1 MRKLLTTSRSLSLRP
16 PMPVSRGF
24 ARFIGRPL
32 TRAER
37 IVISRLERAST
48 SAPVLI
54 VDPPGIDS
62 TPILRTYLR
71 YRLSLSLP
79 HTLAII
85 CEGATRST
93 HTRLPGHRELWNFSP
108 RNPSPLRGCN
118 PEFALLLN
126 MQNFRSYSPFRRNHL
141 NFLDICRVFFPYVGS
156 GFIILHYR
164 DTHRGRKFP
173 LRLQRITPD
182 PSPRILFRNSTTYL
196 IIPFIPYTSPQP
208 PPPPSGRDAR
218 LVRPLHALVR
228 TLRCAGLRPTTG
240 HGFFRT
246 LPLCNR
252 PARAL

>member
-1 MRKLLTTSRSLSLRP
+1 MRKLLTTSRPLALRP

-32 TRAER
+32 SRAER

-48 SAPVLI
+48 SSPVLI
-54 VDPPGIDS
+54 IDPPGIDS
-62 TPILRTYLR
+62 TPILRQYLN

-85 CEGATRST
+85 CESATLST
-93 HTRLPGHRELWNFSP
+93 HTRLPGHKQLWNISP
-108 RNPSPLRGCN
+108 RTPSSLRGCN

-141 NFLDICRVFFPYVGS
+141 NFLEICRAIFPYIGS
-156 GFIILHYR
+156 GLIILDYQ
-164 DTHRGRKFP
+164 DTPKGRKFP
-173 LRLQRITPD
+173 LQLQRITPA
-182 PSPRILFRNSTTYL
+182 PSPHIILRNATTYL
-196 IIPFIPYTSPQP
+196 IIPFITYTSPQP
-208 PPPPSGRDAR
+208 PPPFLTTTRDGPPHT
-218 LVRPLHALVR
+218 LVRIM
-228 TLRCAGLRPTTG
+228 RCAGLRPTTG
-240 HGFFRT
+240 PRFLRT

>member
-1 MRKLLTTSRSLSLRP
+1 
-16 PMPVSRGF
+16 MPVSRGF

-48 SAPVLI
+48 SSPVLI
-54 VDPPGIDS
+54 IDPPGIDS
-62 TPILRTYLR
+62 TPILRSYLR

-85 CEGATRST
+85 CEGATR
-93 HTRLPGHRELWNFSP
+93 HTLTRFPHHKALWNISP
-108 RNPSPLRGCN
+108 RTPSHLRGCN

-126 MQNFRSYSPFRRNHL
+126 MQNFRRYSPFRRNHL
-141 NFLDICRVFFPYVGS
+141 NFLDICRAIFPYVGS
-156 GFIILHYR
+156 GLIILHYQ
-164 DTHRGRKFP
+164 DTPKGRKFP

-182 PSPRILFRNSTTYL
+182 PSPRIIHRNATTYL
-196 IIPFIPYTSPQP
+196 IIPFITYTSPPHP
-208 PPPPSGRDAR
+208 PPLLEPTREGPP
-218 LVRPLHALVR
+218 HTLVR

-240 HGFFRT
+240 PRFQRT
-246 LPLCNR
+246 FPLCNR

>member
-1 MRKLLTTSRSLSLRP
+1 MRKLLTTSRPLALRP

-32 TRAER
+32 SRAER

-48 SAPVLI
+48 SSPVLI
-54 VDPPGIDS
+54 IDPPGIDS
-62 TPILRTYLR
+62 TPILRQYLN

-85 CEGATRST
+85 CESATLST
-93 HTRLPGHRELWNFSP
+93 HTRLPGHKQLWNISP
-108 RNPSPLRGCN
+108 RTPSSLRGCN

-141 NFLDICRVFFPYVGS
+141 NFLEICRAIFPYIGS
-156 GFIILHYR
+156 GLIILHYQ
-164 DTHRGRKFP
+164 DTPKGRKFP
-173 LRLQRITPD
+173 LQLQRITPE
-182 PSPRILFRNSTTYL
+182 PSPRIILRNATTYL
-196 IIPFIPYTSPQP
+196 IIPLNTYTSPQP
-208 PPPPSGRDAR
+208 PPPLSESTREGP
-218 LVRPLHALVR
+218 PHAPVR

-240 HGFFRT
+240 PRFLRA